1 MIQRIKREDYD
12 TDEEYQEAY
21 NEMLELIK
29 KHDEETVAVD
39 LNNPHICYTKGTIKV
54 LKQ

>member
-1 MIQRIKREDYD
+1 MVRRIKREDYD

-21 NEMLELIK
+21 DEMLKLIK
-29 KHDEETVAVD
+29 EHDEETITVD
-39 LNNPHICYTKGTIKV
+39 PNNPHICYTKGTIKV